1 MKSNFENIHTDVLII
16 GGGIAGILT
25 AYFLDKNGVDY
36 VLVEKDKI
44 CSGITGRTTAKI
56 TAQHGLIY
64 QKLVKDIGVENA
76 AKYLEINLKA
86 CDMYAGLCSEI
97 ECDYEVKNNYVYSM
111 NDSKKLISEMEALR
125 KMKYKAR
132 LCKNLSLPFQTAGAV
147 MFPSQARFNPIK
159 LLNAISVNL
168 NIRENTFVKE
178 MIGNTAVTDKGIIQ
192 AEKVIVATHF
202 PFINKHGSYYMKLY
216 QHRSYVVALKGA
228 GAVDGMYVDEDR
240 RGLSFR
246 DYEDYLI
253 VGGGGR
259 RTGQC
264 KGGPDELKAQVH
276 RLFPNASI
284 CAEWA
289 AQDCMS
295 LDGIP
300 YIGRYSKRTH
310 DLYVATGFN
319 KWGMTSSMVSAML
332 LTDMIMGR
340 KNEYANVF
348 SPSRSMIKPQLFVN
362 MFEAAKNIL
371 TISTPRCPHL
381 GCALKWNRDEH
392 TWDCPC
398 HGSRFTEN
406 GKLLDNPA
414 NKSLDKMKCK

>member
-36 VLVEKDKI
+36 ILVEKDKI

-64 QKLVKDIGVENA
+64 QKLVKSMGVENA
-76 AKYLEINLKA
+76 GKYLDINLRA
-86 CDMYAGLCSEI
+86 CSIYEKMCADI
-97 ECDYEVKNNYVYSM
+97 DCDYEVKNNYVYSV
-111 NDSKKLISEMEALR
+111 NNSEKLIKEMEALR
-125 KMKYKAR
+125 KIKYKAK
-132 LCKNLSLPFQTAGAV
+132 LCDEITLPFKTAGAV
-147 MFPSQARFNPIK
+147 MFSSQAQFNPVK
-159 LLNAISVNL
+159 FLTAISENL
-168 NIRENTFVKE
+168 NIREDTFVKE
-178 MIGNTAVTDKGIIQ
+178 MIGNTAVTGKGIIQ
-192 AEKVIVATHF
+192 ADKVVVTTHF
-202 PFINKHGSYYMKLY
+202 PFINKHGSYFLKLY

-228 GAVDGMYVDEDR
+228 REVDGMYVDEDK

-246 DYEDYLI
+246 NYGNYLLM
-253 VGGGGR
+253 GGGGR

-264 KGGPDELKAQVH
+264 KGGPDKLKSYAG
-276 RLFPNASI
+276 RLFPNSEI

-295 LDGIP
+295 LDGVP
-300 YIGRYSKRTH
+300 YIGRYSKSTH

-340 KNEYANVF
+340 KNEYAGVF
-348 SPSRSMIKPQLFVN
+348 NPSRNMIKPQLFIN
-362 MFEAAKNIL
+362 MFEAGKNLL
-371 TISTPRCPHL
+371 TISCPRCPHM
-381 GCALKWNRDEH
+381 GCALKWNREENS
-392 TWDCPC
+392 WDCPC
-398 HGSRFTEN
+398 HGSRFTRK
-406 GKLLDNPA
+406 GILLDNPS
-414 NKSLDKMKCK
+414 NKSIDKMKF